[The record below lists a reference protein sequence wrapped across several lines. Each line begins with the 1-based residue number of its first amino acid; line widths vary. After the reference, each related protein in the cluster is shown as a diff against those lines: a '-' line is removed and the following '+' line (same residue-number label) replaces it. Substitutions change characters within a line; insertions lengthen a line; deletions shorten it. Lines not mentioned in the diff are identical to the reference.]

1 MSDEAFLCVEE
12 FVAVLASVIW
22 GVCVCNGE
30 FFVFAPLVSKELL
43 CCVEMCLTY
52 IANCIVRCVF
62 FLFVFLC
69 VDLFRLCV
77 NGFVFLAGVGER
89 FRDVYALFCHDFFE
103 VYLE

>member
-1 MSDEAFLCVEE
+1 M
-12 FVAVLASVIW
+12 
-22 GVCVCNGE
+22 
-30 FFVFAPLVSKELL
+30 
-43 CCVEMCLTY
+43 
-52 IANCIVRCVF
+52 F